1 MSIDAMDFA
10 AYYKEHAATSEVLGA
25 SSFGWYEVYQRV
37 FDIIVSTV
45 GLIISVPVIL
55 IFGIAVKLET
65 PGPMFYMQ
73 ERVGKDGRLFRVVK
87 LRSMVNDAEKN
98 GAQWAEKDDPR
109 VTRVGR
115 FIRKT
120 RIDELPQLINV
131 LLGDMSIIGPR
142 PERPKFV
149 MEFNEQIPGFI
160 ERLCVKPG
168 LTGWAQVNGGY
179 DLKPAEKLALDLY
192 YIENRSVKLDILIMI
207 KTICVM
213 FSGSG
218 AR

>member
-1 MSIDAMDFA
+1 MSMDAMDFA

-25 SSFGWYEVYQRV
+25 FSFGWYEVYQRV

-179 DLKPAEKLALDLY
+179 DVKPAEKLALDLY

>member
-1 MSIDAMDFA
+1 
-10 AYYKEHAATSEVLGA
+10 
-25 SSFGWYEVYQRV
+25 
-37 FDIIVSTV
+37 
-45 GLIISVPVIL
+45 
-55 IFGIAVKLET
+55 
-65 PGPMFYMQ
+65 
-73 ERVGKDGRLFRVVK
+73 
-87 LRSMVNDAEKN
+87 
-98 GAQWAEKDDPR
+98 
-109 VTRVGR
+109 
-115 FIRKT
+115 
-120 RIDELPQLINV
+120 
-131 LLGDMSIIGPR
+131 MSIIGPR

-179 DLKPAEKLALDLY
+179 DVKPAEKLALDLY